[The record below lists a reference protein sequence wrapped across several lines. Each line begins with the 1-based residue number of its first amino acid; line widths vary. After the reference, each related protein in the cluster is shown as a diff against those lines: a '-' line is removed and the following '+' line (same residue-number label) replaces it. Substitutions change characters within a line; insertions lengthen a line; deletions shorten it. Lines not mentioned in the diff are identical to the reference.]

1 MAIRRGG
8 PARLTLALWHAWSRI
23 HLGWALSQGDAAR
36 GLEEIE
42 AGLREARQ
50 IGAGRYE
57 PFHLSIAAD
66 AYAHADRQ
74 VEARS
79 SIAKAFEGL
88 ALGQHS
94 AFAAELYRARAMLLL
109 RIDRDE
115 LGAAA
120 ADLRCALDLA
130 RQQKALSLQL
140 RAAGDLA
147 RLLAE
152 QGEKRQAADLLAPVY
167 STFTEGFDT
176 PDLIEAKALVDD
188 LLGKMRRR
196 LCHVARDSAMQA
208 PDIVLSYL

>member
-42 AGLREARQ
+42 AGLREARE

-66 AYAHADRQ
+66 AYARADRQ

-94 AFAAELYRARAMLLL
+94 AFAA
-109 RIDRDE
+109 
-115 LGAAA
+115 AAA